1 MRKLKHTKR
10 LLGLLGLAGTVGASV
25 PTATVFA
32 TPEIETSSEL
42 DAFWDSM
49 ETDTVDEEVTKDML
63 DENQERL
70 IKLSSK
76 ISNNLVQQEEL
87 EASIKE
93 KEQTIKDTEEEIEKK
108 VALHERR
115 KEQGAGQALS
125 LQVRPQDRFVVIFD
139 MMINSEGLTDALG
152 KLHAVSTI
160 NEANARNMEE
170 LQAEKVELEELN
182 TQLQRDRNNLEV
194 EKTQLSD
201 IQKDLETQQKEA
213 VTLQEAMEKKYE
225 DQEKHKAR
233 IEAEQARLAEVYERN
248 LQAER
253 EILAGLSGT
262 DVITYGSEQ
271 AGLKELAKRKSDPF
285 VSQRVIDNALSHM
298 GVPYL
303 WGGTTTSGFDCSG
316 LTQYVFRDAGI
327 SLPRTA
333 GMQSTQGSRVAFQ
346 NLEPGDLLFW
356 GAEGSSYHVGIYA
369 GGGKFIHAPKPG
381 DAVKITRMEH
391 FMPDFAKRVLP
402 ENTLKLTEMA
412 SPKATERAFQS
423 SQMVESMFNATYY
436 SAFDGAQIGIT
447 AGGTNMANGNIHTK
461 DGYRIIAVDP
471 KVIPMGTI
479 MRITTGD
486 GQTFLGKADDTGGV
500 IKGNKIDIAVS
511 SASEAMRLGRTT
523 AVVEILK

>member
-1 MRKLKHTKR
+1 MKKLKHTKR
-10 LLGLLGLAGTVGASV
+10 LLGLFGLTGTVGALIPIV
-25 PTATVFA
+25 PVLAA
-32 TPEIETSSEL
+32 PEIEASPEL
-42 DAFWDSM
+42 SAFWESMGTDSM
-49 ETDTVDEEVTKDML
+49 DEEVTKDML

-76 ISNNLVQQEEL
+76 ISDNLVQQEKL

-93 KEQTIKDTEEEIEKK
+93 KEQTIKETEKEIEKK
-108 VALHERR
+108 AELHNRR

-125 LQVRPQDRFVVIFD
+125 LQTRPQDRFVVMFD
-139 MMINSEGLTDALG
+139 MMINSEGLSDALG
-152 KLHAVSTI
+152 KLHAISTI
-160 NEANARNMEE
+160 SEANARIMQDLQEE
-170 LQAEKVELEELN
+170 KIELEELN
-182 TQLQRDRNNLEV
+182 TRLRRDKKNLEV

-201 IQKDLETQQKEA
+201 VQKELETQQKEA
-213 VTLQEAMEKKYE
+213 TTLQEAMEKKYK
-225 DQEKHKAR
+225 DQEKRKAR
-233 IEAEQARLAEVYERN
+233 LAAEQARLVELYEQHM
-248 LQAER
+248 QAER
-253 EILAGLSGT
+253 EILAGLNGT
-262 DVITYGSEQ
+262 DVITYGSDQTE
-271 AGLKELAKRKSDPF
+271 LKELAKRKSDPF
-285 VSQRVIDNALSHM
+285 ISQRVIDNALSHM

-316 LTQYVFRDAGI
+316 FTQYVFRDSGI

-346 NLEPGDLLFW
+346 DLEAGDLLFW
-356 GAEGSSYHVGIYA
+356 GAEGNSYHVGIYV
-369 GGGKFIHAPKPG
+369 GGGRFIHAPQPG
-381 DAVKITRMEH
+381 DSVKITRMEH

-412 SPKATERAFQS
+412 SPNVTERAFTD

-436 SAFDGAQIGIT
+436 SAYDGTQIGIT

-486 GQTFLGKADDTGGV
+486 GQTFLGKADDTGGL
-500 IKGNKIDIAVS
+500 INGNKIDIAVS

-523 AVVEILK
+523 AVVEILM